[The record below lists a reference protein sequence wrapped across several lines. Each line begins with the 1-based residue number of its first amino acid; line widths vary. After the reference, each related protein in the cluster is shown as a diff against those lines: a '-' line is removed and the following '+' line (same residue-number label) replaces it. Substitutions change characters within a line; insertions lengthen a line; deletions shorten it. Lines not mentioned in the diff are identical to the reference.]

1 MTDRR
6 GGGPTAALDPAGPEP
21 TDPGGPGTVPSGSG
35 RRILAARG
43 DGSPR
48 SGQEVARGHL
58 AAATDDDTTTHRTT
72 GGSPRPG
79 AAVPPTCGAADPPGS
94 GRPILA
100 ARGDGSPRSGQ
111 EAASG
116 RLAAATDDDTT
127 THRTTSGSPQLG
139 IVVHPGSG
147 VHPRAAGAH
156 PSSPARQ
163 DGASGC
169 ETDTR

>member
-1 MTDRR
+1 MTARR

-48 SGQEVARGHL
+48 SGQEAASGRL
-58 AAATDDDTTTHRTT
+58 AAATDDTTTHRTT
-72 GGSPRPG
+72 SGSPRPG

>member
-1 MTDRR
+1 MTARR

-35 RRILAARG
+35 RR
-43 DGSPR
+43 
-48 SGQEVARGHL
+48 
-58 AAATDDDTTTHRTT
+58 
-72 GGSPRPG
+72 
-79 AAVPPTCGAADPPGS
+79 
-94 GRPILA
+94 ILA